1 MQRPN
6 ETKRRKI
13 TDTAARLFATRPFHK
28 VRLDDVAAGAQVGKG
43 TLYVYFKGKD
53 DLYRS
58 LVYDGLSRLVDQ
70 LNAETATDIPPDSA
84 LEAIVRGL
92 VRFAF
97 DHPNLYELGRLLGP
111 LKGTNK
117 LAMKREELV
126 ALVERT
132 LRRGIRDGIWTDPRP
147 ELTAV
152 FIPGFVRSAMLY
164 GPAGFDEAAL
174 AKHILRVV
182 RHGLVGA
189 RGVA

>member
-6 ETKRRKI
+6 DKKRRKI

-28 VRLDDVAAGAQVGKG
+28 VRLDDVAAAAHVGKG
-43 TLYVYFKGKD
+43 TLYVYFKSKD

-58 LVYDGLSRLVDQ
+58 LVFDGLSRLVDQ
-70 LNAETATDIPPDSA
+70 LNDETGGEVPPGTA

-97 DHPNLYELGRLLGP
+97 DHPYLFELGRVVGP
-111 LKGTNK
+111 LRGANR
-117 LAMKREELV
+117 LGGKRRQLV
-126 ALVERT
+126 ALIERT
-132 LRRGIRDGIWTDPRP
+132 LRRGVEQRIWDDPRA

-164 GPAGFDEAAL
+164 GPAGLDEASL
-174 AKHILRVV
+174 TRQILRLL
-182 RHGLVGA
+182 REGLGCGGA
-189 RGVA
+189 R

>member
-6 ETKRRKI
+6 EKKRRKI
-13 TDTAARLFATRPFHK
+13 TDTAAKLFATKPFHK
-28 VRLDDVAAGAQVGKG
+28 VRLDDVAAAAQVGKG
-43 TLYVYFKGKD
+43 TLYVYFKSKD

-58 LVYDGLSRLVDQ
+58 LVYDGLSRLVDR
-70 LNAETATDIPPDSA
+70 LNAEAGEDIAPEAA

-97 DHPNLYELGRLLGP
+97 DHPYLFELGRLLGP

-117 LAMKREELV
+117 LAAKRRELV
-126 ALVERT
+126 VLIERT
-132 LRRGIRDGIWTDPRP
+132 LRRGVEGGIWSDPRT

-164 GPAGFDEAAL
+164 GPQGLDESGL
-174 AKHILRVV
+174 SKHILRFL
-182 RHGLVGA
+182 RQGLGGG
-189 RGVA
+189 GVA

>member
-6 ETKRRKI
+6 EKKRRKI
-13 TDTAARLFATRPFHK
+13 TDTAAKLFATRPFHK
-28 VRLDDVAAGAQVGKG
+28 VRLDDVAAAAQVGKG
-43 TLYVYFKGKD
+43 TLYVYFKSKD

-58 LVYDGLSRLVDQ
+58 LVYDGLTRLVDQ
-70 LNAETATDIPPDSA
+70 LNAETDADVSPDAA

-111 LKGTNK
+111 LKGKSK

-126 ALVERT
+126 AVIECT
-132 LRRGIRDGIWTDPRP
+132 LRRGIRAGIWHDPRP

-164 GPAGFDEAAL
+164 GPVGLDEAAL
-174 AKHILRVV
+174 SKHILRLV
-182 RHGLVGA
+182 RYGLDCC

>member
-6 ETKRRKI
+6 EKKRRKI
-13 TDTAARLFATRPFHK
+13 TDTAAKLFATRPFHK
-28 VRLDDVAAGAQVGKG
+28 VRLDDVAAAAQVGKG
-43 TLYVYFKGKD
+43 TLYVYFKSKD

-58 LVYDGLSRLVDQ
+58 LVHDGLSRLVDQ
-70 LNAETATDIPPDSA
+70 LNDETGDDIPAEQA

-97 DHPNLYELGRLLGP
+97 DHPYLFELGRLLGP

-117 LAMKREELV
+117 LAAKRRELV
-126 ALVERT
+126 ALIERT
-132 LRRGIRDGIWTDPRP
+132 LRRGVELRVWQDARP

-164 GPAGFDEAAL
+164 GPAGLDEETL
-174 AKHILRVV
+174 AKHILRVL
-182 RHGLVGA
+182 RHGLGGGGA
-189 RGVA
+189 A